1 MANHASALKRQRQS
15 EKRRQRNRGT
25 KSAINTT
32 VKKLLTSLNEKDT
45 DAATGLYKESIAR
58 IDSAVTKG
66 ALHRKTASRR
76 ISRLTK
82 KVNAQ
87 IS

>member
-45 DAATGLYKESIAR
+45 DTARGLYKESIAR

-87 IS
+87 VS

>member
-15 EKRRQRNRGT
+15 EKRRLRNRGT

-32 VKKLLTSLNEKDT
+32 VKKLTSSLNEKDADT
-45 DAATGLYKESIAR
+45 ARGLYKEAIAR
-58 IDSAVTKG
+58 LDSAVNKG
-66 ALHRKTASRR
+66 TLHRKTASRR

-82 KVNAQ
+82 RVNAEL
-87 IS
+87 S

>member
-32 VKKLLTSLNEKDT
+32 VKKLLASLNEKDADT
-45 DAATGLYKESIAR
+45 ARGLYKESIAR

-66 ALHRKTASRR
+66 TLHRKTASRR

-87 IS
+87 LS